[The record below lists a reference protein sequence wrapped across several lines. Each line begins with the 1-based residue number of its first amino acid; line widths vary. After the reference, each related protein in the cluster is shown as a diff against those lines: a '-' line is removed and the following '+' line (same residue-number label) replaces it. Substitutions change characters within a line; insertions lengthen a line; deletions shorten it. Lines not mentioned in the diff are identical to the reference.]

1 MRGARQGLPIALQ
14 SQTSVRLG
22 NLLDHTTTQKGAPTS
37 ASALALQTQD
47 APAAAFDLST
57 EHRRLQDSAVEF
69 ARQALNHD
77 VIAADAEGTF
87 NREAWRRC
95 AEFGVLGMP
104 IPEQYG
110 GLGLGLSALLAVMEG
125 LGYGTRDQGL
135 LFSLNAHLWTN
146 SIPILVYGSDAQ
158 RAAYLPG
165 LCDGSLIGANAAS
178 EPDAGSDIFSMRT
191 RAVRDGDTY
200 VLNGTK
206 TFVTN
211 APVAD
216 MFVAYATI
224 DPALGATG
232 ITGFI
237 VERDTPGL
245 TITRGLHKMGLRTSP
260 MAEVVF
266 EDCRVPVS
274 NRLGREGRGVEVF
287 ECSMEWE
294 RGCILASCLGV
305 MRRQLQECVRHAR
318 QRKQFGKPIGKNQS
332 VANRIVDMRVRIE
345 TCRPLVYRIG
355 HLKDANRPAML
366 EAAMAKL
373 HVSQCF
379 VQSSLD
385 AVQVF
390 GGYGYM
396 TEQQI
401 ERDLRDAVGSGLY
414 SGTSEIQRNIIARAL
429 GL

>member
-1 MRGARQGLPIALQ
+1 ME
-14 SQTSVRLG
+14 
-22 NLLDHTTTQKGAPTS
+22 
-37 ASALALQTQD
+37 
-47 APAAAFDLST
+47 LSD
-57 EHRRLQDSAVEF
+57 EHCRLQESAIAF

-77 VIAADAEGTF
+77 VIAADASGTF

-95 AEFGVLGMP
+95 AGFGVLGMP

-125 LGYGTRDQGL
+125 LGFGTRDQGL

-146 SIPILVYGSDAQ
+146 SIPILRYGTDEQ
-158 RAAYLPG
+158 RAAYLPS
-165 LCDGSLIGANAAS
+165 LCDGTLIGANAAS
-178 EPDAGSDIFSMRT
+178 EPEAGSDIFSMRT
-191 RAVRDGDTY
+191 RAVKDGNAY
-200 VLNGTK
+200 VLTGTK
-206 TFVTN
+206 MFVTN

-216 MFVAYATI
+216 VFVTYATI
-224 DPALGATG
+224 DPALGAMGVTAFV
-232 ITGFI
+232 IDRT
-237 VERDTPGL
+237 TPGVSL
-245 TITRGLHKMGLRTSP
+245 SRSLHKMGLRTSP

-266 EDCRVPVS
+266 EDCRVPVTR
-274 NRLGREGRGVEVF
+274 RLGREGRGVEVF

-305 MRRQLQECVRHAR
+305 MRRQLEECVRHAR
-318 QRKQFGKPIGKNQS
+318 ERRQFGRPIGKNQS
-332 VANRIVDMRVRIE
+332 VANRIVDMRVRLE

-355 HLKDANRPAML
+355 QLKDADKPAML
-366 EAAMAKL
+366 EAAIAKL

-385 AVQVF
+385 AIQIF

-396 TEQQI
+396 TEQQV

>member
-1 MRGARQGLPIALQ
+1 
-14 SQTSVRLG
+14 
-22 NLLDHTTTQKGAPTS
+22 
-37 ASALALQTQD
+37 
-47 APAAAFDLST
+47 
-57 EHRRLQDSAVEF
+57 
-69 ARQALNHD
+69 
-77 VIAADAEGTF
+77 
-87 NREAWRRC
+87 
-95 AEFGVLGMP
+95 
-104 IPEQYG
+104 
-110 GLGLGLSALLAVMEG
+110 
-125 LGYGTRDQGL
+125 
-135 LFSLNAHLWTN
+135 
-146 SIPILVYGSDAQ
+146 
-158 RAAYLPG
+158 

-191 RAVRDGDTY
+191 RALRDGDAY
-200 VLNGTK
+200 VLTGTK

-216 MFVAYATI
+216 LFVAYATI
-224 DPALGATG
+224 DPALGPMG
-232 ITGFI
+232 ITAFI
-237 VERDTPGL
+237 IERDTPGL
-245 TITRGLHKMGLRTSP
+245 SISREFHKMGLRTSP

-266 EDCRVPVS
+266 ESCRVPLA

-305 MRRQLQECVRHAR
+305 MRRQLEECVRHAR
-318 QRKQFGKPIGKNQS
+318 SRKQFGRPIGKNQS

-355 HLKDANRPAML
+355 TLKDAGRPALL
-366 EAAMAKL
+366 EAAIAKL

-414 SGTSEIQRNIIARAL
+414 SGTSEIQRNIIARVL